1 MQVISDKE
9 NLRPSVG
16 INQGKNSATHPS
28 KTEKPAGQLFTQ
40 FESDCKAWE
49 AKLIEAADSDPIAIW
64 DSYIRWAQQNIAL
77 NPAYCST
84 LLKRCTHQYQSC
96 ERYKGD
102 PRYLRIWIKYID
114 TVDQPLEAFAHLERC
129 GIGSDL
135 ALFYTSWSLVL
146 ELKKA
151 AYAEAYSK
159 LEDGIKRRA
168 RPPEQLQNALKQFE
182 QRMSKRT
189 MDALKNAAAIQPSES
204 VALKSSAPAADA
216 VLRVLLEPKDRMKP
230 SVGRSAGPAGVA
242 DGQLE
247 FSKLPADE
255 PSHFLCPT
263 TDKPHSHSGGLYAES
278 ILIPL
283 R

>member
-1 MQVISDKE
+1 MLLQVISDKE
-9 NLRPSVG
+9 NLRPSLG
-16 INQGKNSATHPS
+16 LNLGNNISKHPGTTGKS
-28 KTEKPAGQLFTQ
+28 AGQLRTQ
-40 FESDCKAWE
+40 FESDCQAWE
-49 AKLIEAADSDPIAIW
+49 AKLSEAAESDPMAVW

-77 NPAYCST
+77 KPTHCSS
-84 LLKRCTHQYQSC
+84 LLKRCTQQYQSS

-102 PRYLRIWIKYID
+102 PRYLRVWIKYID
-114 TVDQPLEAFAHLERC
+114 TVEQPLETFAHLERC

-151 AYAEAYSK
+151 SYAEAYSK

-189 MDALKNAAAIQPSES
+189 MDALKNAAATQPIES
-204 VALKSSAPAADA
+204 VSVKPSSSAPAAGD
-216 VLRVLLEPKDRMKP
+216 VLRGLLEPKEPAKH
-230 SVGRSAGPAGVA
+230 SVGRAAAAAGML
-242 DGQLE
+242 DGRLE
-247 FSKLPADE
+247 FSKPPADE

-263 TDKPHSHSGGLYAES
+263 ADKPHPHNPGS
-278 ILIPL
+278 
-283 R
+283 